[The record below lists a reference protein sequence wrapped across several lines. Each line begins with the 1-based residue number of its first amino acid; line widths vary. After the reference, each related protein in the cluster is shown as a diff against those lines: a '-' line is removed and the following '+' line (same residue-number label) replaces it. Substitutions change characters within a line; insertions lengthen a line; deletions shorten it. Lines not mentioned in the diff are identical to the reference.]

1 MSVAPGFGP
10 GCGSF
15 RPPLIVSVRNT
26 RSDVINAAGRLFAE
40 RGYHGTSMRDLGKE
54 LGLLGSSLY
63 SHVDSKQDLLVEVV
77 EEGARL
83 FEASAEQALA
93 GGTARDRLGAL
104 VAGHVNVVLDNV
116 DVARTFLNEARMLDA
131 EHRDRIVQVRDH
143 YEGVFRTI
151 LADGVGDGS
160 FRSDIDPKTA
170 SIYILS
176 ILNALERWYNPA
188 GLLNREGLTNELKT
202 FFIDGIG

>member
-1 MSVAPGFGP
+1 M
-10 GCGSF
+10 
-15 RPPLIVSVRNT
+15 VSVRNT
-26 RSDVINAAGRLFAE
+26 RSDVIDAAGRLFAE
-40 RGYHGTSMRDLGKE
+40 RGYHGTSMRDLGKD

-83 FEASAEQALA
+83 FESSAEQAKA
-93 GGTARDRLGAL
+93 TPGTARDRMAAL
-104 VAGHVNVVLDNV
+104 VAGHVSVVLDNV
-116 DVARTFLNEARMLDA
+116 NVARTFLNEARMLDT
-131 EHRDRIVQVRDH
+131 EHRERIVQARDH
-143 YEGVFRTI
+143 YEGVFRSV

-176 ILNALERWYNPA
+176 VLNALERWYDPA
-188 GLLNREGLTNELKT
+188 GPLDRDELIGELQT
-202 FFIDGIG
+202 FVINGIG